1 MKFTG
6 IAIAAAIVGLL
17 VLFGT
22 SLADF
27 YDTVDTYADVVSII
41 RDIIVSLVAV
51 VGTTLGL
58 GEWQRQFNAKNE
70 HELARRV
77 IRAVYQLQNAIGS
90 FRNPFVWG
98 GEMHAAFV
106 EAKKKG
112 EVPKEF
118 DEFIAALD
126 MRFNKLRE
134 AVLALRGEHMEADVL
149 WGRGES
155 TKPITELLNLV
166 HRLSVSY
173 EQYRHFY
180 HQKQIKTDPISGLP
194 LKNPMQKYYEE
205 QFEKYGKT
213 VQGMDDD
220 DFGKKVAKA
229 VDDIEDWLRP
239 KLKP

>member
-6 IAIAAAIVGLL
+6 IAIAAVIGLL
-17 VLFGT
+17 VLLGT
-22 SLADF
+22 PLAGF
-27 YDTVDTYADVVSII
+27 YDSLGTYAEVVSIA
-41 RDIIVSLVAV
+41 RDIIVSLVAA

-58 GEWQRQFNAKNE
+58 GEWKRQFNAKNE

-90 FRNPFVWG
+90 FRFPFMFG
-98 GEMHAAFV
+98 GEMYAAFV

-112 EVPKEF
+112 EVNKEF
-118 DEFIAALD
+118 SEHIAALD
-126 MRFNKLRE
+126 MRFNKLQE
-134 AVLALRGEHMEADVL
+134 AMLALRGERMEADVL

-155 TKPITELLNLV
+155 TKPIKELLNLV
-166 HRLSVSY
+166 HDLSMDYVDY
-173 EQYRHFY
+173 KHYY
-180 HQKQIKTDPISGLP
+180 YKKQPKMGLDGLP
-194 LKNPMQKYYEE
+194 LSNQYQGLYEKK
-205 QFEKYGKT
+205 FEEYQKT
-213 VQGMDDD
+213 VQGIDSD

>member
-6 IAIAAAIVGLL
+6 IAIAAVIGLL
-17 VLFGT
+17 VLLGAPLAGFYK
-22 SLADF
+22 SLDA
-27 YDTVDTYADVVSII
+27 YAEVVSIA

-51 VGTTLGL
+51 IGTTLGL
-58 GEWQRQFNAKNE
+58 GEWKRQFNAKNE

-112 EVPKEF
+112 EVHKEF
-118 DEFIAALD
+118 DKYIAALD
-126 MRFNKLRE
+126 ARFIKLQE
-134 AVLALRGEHMEADVL
+134 ATLAFRREHMEANVL

-155 TKPITELLNLV
+155 TKPISELPHLV
-166 HRLSVSY
+166 HKLSVSY
-173 EQYRHFY
+173 GEYKY
-180 HQKQIKTDPISGLP
+180 YYYKKQIRMGPSGLP
-194 LKNPMQKYYEE
+194 ISHPKQGYDEKKFYEY
-205 QFEKYGKT
+205 EKI
-213 VQGMDDD
+213 VQGMNND
-220 DFGKKVAKA
+220 DFGEKVAKA
-229 VDDIEDWLRP
+229 VANIEDWLRP

>member
-6 IAIAAAIVGLL
+6 IAIAVAIGLL
-17 VLFGT
+17 VLLGAL
-22 SLADF
+22 LAGF
-27 YDTVDTYADVVSII
+27 YDSLDTYAEVVSIA
-41 RDIIVSLVAV
+41 RDIIVSLVAA

-58 GEWQRQFNAKNE
+58 GEWKRQFNAKNE

-90 FRNPFVWG
+90 FRLPFMFG
-98 GEMHAAFV
+98 GEMYAAFV

-112 EVPKEF
+112 EVNKEF
-118 DEFIAALD
+118 SEHIAALD
-126 MRFNKLRE
+126 MRFNKLQE
-134 AVLALRGEHMEADVL
+134 AMLALRGEHMEADVL

-155 TKPITELLNLV
+155 TKPITELLKLV
-166 HRLSVSY
+166 NDLSIDY
-173 EQYRHFY
+173 GEYKHY
-180 HQKQIKTDPISGLP
+180 YYKKQPKMGLDGLP
-194 LKNPMQKYYEE
+194 LSNQYQGLYEKK
-205 QFEKYGKT
+205 FEEYQKT
-213 VQGMDDD
+213 VQGIDSD